1 MNEKTMAFHSH
12 SSPTL
17 RSVILTRFFSNFF
30 CLNTDIKSGLA
41 LIAATTLA
49 IMASNSGF
57 SPLYSGFLET
67 KLQFSIADLSLSKP
81 LLLWINDGLMAI
93 FFFLVGL
100 EIKREVLVGQLNSLQ
115 KSTLPLLAAIGG
127 MAVPAAIF
135 YFVNSGSPETLNGW
149 AIPAATDIAFALG
162 ILALLGTKAP
172 VSLKIL
178 LLAIAI
184 IDDLGAII
192 IIAAFYSADISFS
205 YLGAGLIAL
214 SLAFAVTW
222 LKVIKIWLYTI
233 LGLVSWYCF
242 LKSGIHPTLAG
253 VLLAFAIPLSDGS
266 GKSGLLE
273 KLEHKLHGFVAFL
286 ILPLFAFANAG
297 VSLTGLSAEMFFQ
310 PLPLGIALGLFAGK
324 QIGVFGTIW
333 LSIKCGLSPRP
344 EQTGWAQLYGLSCLT
359 GIGFTMSL
367 FIGGLAFSGDLLA
380 DQVRLGV
387 LTGSLG
393 SAVLGF
399 LLLYRAGLSR
409 ASALKG

>member
-1 MNEKTMAFHSH
+1 M
-12 SSPTL
+12 
-17 RSVILTRFFSNFF
+17 LTRFFSEFSR
-30 CLNTDIKSGLA
+30 LNTDIKSGLA
-41 LIAATTLA
+41 LIAATVIA
-49 IMASNSGF
+49 IMASNSGL
-57 SPLYSGFLET
+57 SPLYTGFLET
-67 KLQFSIADLSLSKP
+67 KLQFGIADLSLSKP
-81 LLLWINDGLMAI
+81 LLLWINDGLMAV

-127 MAVPAAIF
+127 MAAPALLF
-135 YFVNSGSPETLNGW
+135 YLVNSGSPETLNGW

-162 ILALLGTKAP
+162 ILALLGTRAP

-192 IIAAFYSADISFS
+192 IIAAFYSTDISVS
-205 YLGAGLIAL
+205 YLGGGLFAL
-214 SLAFAVTW
+214 ALAFPLTW
-222 LKVIKIWLYTI
+222 LKMTKIWLYTI

-253 VLLAFAIPLSDGS
+253 VLLAFAIPLSGGS
-266 GKSGLLE
+266 GESGLLE
-273 KLEHKLHGFVAFL
+273 QLEHKLHGVVAFF

-297 VSLTGLSAEMFFQ
+297 VSLAGLTAEMFLQ

-333 LSIKCGLSPRP
+333 LSVRCGLSSRP
-344 EQTGWAQLYGLSCLT
+344 AKTGWDQLYGLSCLT

-367 FIGGLAFSGDLLA
+367 FIGGLAFSGELLA

-399 LLLYRAGLSR
+399 LLLYRAGTYHTSPV
-409 ASALKG
+409 KG